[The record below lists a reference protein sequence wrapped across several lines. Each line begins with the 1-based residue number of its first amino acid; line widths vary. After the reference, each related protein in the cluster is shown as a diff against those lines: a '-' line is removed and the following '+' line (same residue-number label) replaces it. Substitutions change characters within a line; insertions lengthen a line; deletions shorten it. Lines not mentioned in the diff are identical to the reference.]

1 MSQIQ
6 PYVDESVRP
15 NWSRQGREVAR
26 VVGAA
31 ELATIRATAAAHVAV
46 TRVQAEAAVRAA
58 QVDAVASVTQH
69 GLQATAFFTQVEQQL
84 SQAVPLAASRLQAIG
99 DIGALGLAQVVMDAA
114 NDVRRI

>member
-1 MSQIQ
+1 MSELDR
-6 PYVDESVRP
+6 YNV
-15 NWSRQGREVAR
+15 SRGQLLTGNVNRAVAR
-26 VVGAA
+26 VEGG
-31 ELATIRATAAAHVAV
+31 AHVAV
-46 TRVQAEAAVRAA
+46 ARVQAEATVRAA
-58 QVDAVASVTQH
+58 QVDAVASVTQR